1 MAVDGVCEGR
11 QSVFAA
17 MYVIGSIR
25 GETAGYGVIK
35 FEDEGDS
42 EANVMDLTGD
52 IEDMG
57 GAGTVGFG
65 TKRPD
70 DEHGNDVGNVGE
82 PEERKYELE
91 LDGPWSEFS
100 KCF

>member
-17 MYVIGSIR
+17 MYVIGSIS

-52 IEDMG
+52 IEGRWDLVQKGLLMSM
-57 GAGTVGFG
+57 VMMW
-65 TKRPD
+65 
-70 DEHGNDVGNVGE
+70 EM
-82 PEERKYELE
+82 
-91 LDGPWSEFS
+91 
-100 KCF
+100 